1 MVIHQQ
7 YGHYPLT
14 LKVIG
19 WSHAGL
25 FDSSFIN
32 VSLLL
37 GFYPRVVTNVIH
49 LLFNDDQTIKIWD
62 TSADLSQPKTGE
74 GHESW

>member
-7 YGHYPLT
+7 YEHYPLT
-14 LKVIG
+14 LKVTG
-19 WSHAGL
+19 WSHVGL

-32 VSLLL
+32 VSLLRV
-37 GFYPRVVTNVIH
+37 FYPRVVTNVIH
-49 LLFNDDQTIKIWD
+49 LLFSDDQTLKIWD

-74 GHESW
+74 GQESW